1 MNIQTTLDSHRSRS
15 GEYRTS
21 DNKEA
26 PLPSTSIIPD
36 LFFDN
41 ILVQYELNQME
52 TMVLMF
58 LYRQVWCRPNLYRK
72 YGVSPVFSIETISS
86 SWGVAAKDIHLAL
99 DKLRALEFIELIRSG
114 QYFVRKYFTKD
125 FDKLYRQN
133 YDGF

>member
-15 GEYRTS
+15 SEYRTS
-21 DNKEA
+21 DSKEA

-41 ILVQYELNQME
+41 ILVQYKLNQME

-72 YGVSPVFSIETISS
+72 YGVSPIFSIETISG
-86 SWGVAAKDIHLAL
+86 SWGVTAKDIYLAL
-99 DKLRALEFIELIRSG
+99 DKLRTLEFIELIRSG